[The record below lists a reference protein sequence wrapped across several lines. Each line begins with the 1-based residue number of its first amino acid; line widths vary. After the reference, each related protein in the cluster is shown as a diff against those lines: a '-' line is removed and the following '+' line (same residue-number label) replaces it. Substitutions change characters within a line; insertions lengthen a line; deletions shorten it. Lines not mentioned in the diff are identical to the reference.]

1 MFTLAFWKAAF
12 ERALWTFAQAL
23 IAVIGVGAV
32 GFGDI
37 DWLAAASIGGVA
49 AVVSILKS
57 IIVNGV
63 TGDGPSITKAE
74 QTVSKDEVVVQNH
87 ALFR

>member
-1 MFTLAFWKAAF
+1 MFTIDFWKAAG
-12 ERALWTFAQAL
+12 ERALWTFAQSAL
-23 IAVIGVGAV
+23 ATIGVGAA
-32 GFGDI
+32 GFGEV
-37 DWLAAASIGGVA
+37 DWIAVASVGGVA

-74 QTVSKDEVVVQNH
+74 QIVPEGDSVQPI
-87 ALFR
+87 R

>member
-1 MFTLAFWKAAF
+1 MFTLAFWKSAL

-32 GFGDI
+32 GFGGV
-37 DWLAAASIGGVA
+37 DWLGAASISGVA

-74 QTVSKDEVVVQNH
+74 QVVEKDEIVVPI
-87 ALFR
+87 